1 TPCPSHEPTVV
12 PTSPMHTLSYAAS
25 SDPSRRSETLTC
37 DVAVTGST
45 PSPETVTVTGYT
57 PGAAHVCAACTAY
70 PPNAPATSVP
80 ATGSDPSPN
89 VTCASSAATSP
100 PTPVRVANA
109 PVTSRPVTASR
120 SGAAESV
127 SSWAPDSR
135 GSASSST
142 SAIDSAPSPAV
153 AVTVTRYCAN
163 AAGSATVN
171 GRVCSAQ
178 RNCSPDRS
186 SSVVHV
192 SPSSE
197 PSRVHA
203 DGEAVPLAPEVRV
216 YVATVGRMPLPAHV
230 I

>member
-1 TPCPSHEPTVV
+1 WDEPSSNVSVPVACWFFSVPVPTTESCSASAGTSSSMVCPSPVALSGSPAGTAGTSNARSVPGTVPRSPWTKPFASSCARSKNTPCPSHEPTVV

-120 SGAAESV
+120 
-127 SSWAPDSR
+127 
-135 GSASSST
+135 
-142 SAIDSAPSPAV
+142 
-153 AVTVTRYCAN
+153 
-163 AAGSATVN
+163 
-171 GRVCSAQ
+171 
-178 RNCSPDRS
+178 
-186 SSVVHV
+186 
-192 SPSSE
+192 
-197 PSRVHA
+197 
-203 DGEAVPLAPEVRV
+203 
-216 YVATVGRMPLPAHV
+216 
-230 I
+230 